1 MIEKIRLAKSA
12 HAINDAIAQENRSIF
27 KNAGLSV
34 LNVISSPGSGKT
46 SLMEALGK
54 RLGKRLL
61 VITGDIQTQLDK
73 NRIEA
78 AGARAIQI
86 ETRGSCHL
94 TAHMINAELKKVSLD
109 GVTNLIIENVGNL
122 VCPSSYDLGEDSK
135 LAVLSTTEGDE
146 KPIKYPGIFIRAQ
159 AVVINKIDLL
169 PYVSFNVDRAI
180 GDIRKLRHDA
190 LILQTSCTTGQGM
203 DEFYEY
209 VVNAR
214 KSK

>member
-12 HAINDAIAQENRSIF
+12 HAINDAIAQENRAIF
-27 KNAGLSV
+27 KAAGLSV

-54 RLGKRLL
+54 RLGKKLL

-94 TAHMINAELKKVSLD
+94 TAHMINVELKKLSLEGVSS
-109 GVTNLIIENVGNL
+109 LIIENVGNL
-122 VCPSSYDLGEDSK
+122 VCPSSYDLGEDVK
-135 LAVLSTTEGDE
+135 IAVLSTTEGDE
-146 KPIKYPGIFIRAQ
+146 KPIKYPSLFIRAEV
-159 AVVINKIDLL
+159 VVINKIDLL
-169 PYVSFNVDRAI
+169 PYVNFNVERAES
-180 GDIRKLRHDA
+180 DIRKLRNDA
-190 LILQTSCTTGQGM
+190 TIIKTSCTTGQGV
-203 DEFYEY
+203 DDFFNY
-209 VVNAR
+209 VVNSG
-214 KSK
+214 K